1 MADLKTYGKNAA
13 VGGAA
18 GSVFGPYGA
27 AIGAGGGI
35 VMTALG
41 DLFDGGGQSVDD
53 AERAKIAEMRK
64 GAAVYSA
71 YRPEVQ
77 QAREQALRQ
86 QLTAFNG
93 SNNAMNMMY
102 GGQYDSRNYAP
113 TLGNNPYAPGHGPMT
128 FAPTPP
134 PADDGKAKAEA
145 QMATFNVAAADARNG
160 NPFGMPGVTD
170 SIDQYWAQHP
180 VNPNQPQEVS
190 TLNRV
195 DPPPFMPRPPNE
207 RIFPEAEGDVA
218 KKAGG

>member
-35 VMTALG
+35 VLTALG
-41 DLFDGGGQSVDD
+41 DLFGGGGQSVDD
-53 AERAKIAEMRK
+53 AEHAKIAEMRK
-64 GAAVYSA
+64 GAAVYSG

-77 QAREQALRQ
+77 DAREQALRQ
-86 QLTAFNG
+86 QLSAFNG

-134 PADDGKAKAEA
+134 PAPADDGKAKADA
-145 QMATFNVAAADARNG
+145 QMATFNAAAADARNG

-180 VNPNQPQEVS
+180 NPDQSSIDAIKNNNP
-190 TLNRV
+190 LA
-195 DPPPFMPRPPNE
+195 PPP
-207 RIFPEAEGDVA
+207 PETVT
-218 KKAGG
+218 KKVGG